1 MIALR
6 DVVAGLT
13 GAWRLARFDP
23 RGMSYLD
30 TTITGYWRSFYGA
43 LLCLPAYVVM
53 VAVDVQ
59 RTPVLAS
66 VERLLDRGLV
76 ELLTSSDGQELC
88 FAATP
93 AARARLPDLLEAL
106 PLSRSAPDIGY
117 KLKMMSLDLLDG
129 TARERQLAGL
139 VEHWRDLLALW
150 KEAEAH
156 CPCVQPMVR
165 HWMRR
170 NALLARSEI
179 EWLTSVGDVRAA
191 SRAAV

>member
-1 MIALR
+1 MMPPAQ
-6 DVVAGLT
+6 T
-13 GAWRLARFDP
+13 WRLVLP
-23 RGMSYLD
+23 SD
-30 TTITGYWRSFYGA
+30 TVSVGVLVVTSYGA
-43 LLCLPAYVVM
+43 LGIDGILTALGQIGAPSWQPVDEVV
-53 VAVDVQ
+53 AS
-59 RTPVLAS
+59 S